1 MDISIDTLA
10 TMQIYG
16 YVIATGFCTLMLYGY
31 IYHLYSSE
39 KKGTRN
45 YEKYANIA
53 LDDEITSTP
62 LETTSP
68 WDKKK
73 NKGEKKHV

>member
-1 MDISIDTLA
+1 MEIETIQTLQA
-10 TMQIYG
+10 YG
-16 YVIATGFCTLMLYGY
+16 YVIATGLCTLLLYGY

-39 KKGTRN
+39 KKGTRD

-53 LDDEITSTP
+53 LDDELDSTP

-68 WDKKK
+68 CDKE
-73 NKGEKKHV
+73 NKGDKKHV